1 MTENNSYN
9 LVVPTVVMPL
19 KSIDP
24 PPGQTIDGQ
33 MDMCTTSSVNFYMQN
48 RTSHML
54 ILKVYAL
61 YLTIM
66 RSHKLAFKITMFAGR
81 ETVINIFWGKSSW
94 HLMRVSSDQSQ

>member
-33 MDMCTTSSVNFYMQN
+33 MDMCTTSSVNFFHAEQDK
-48 RTSHML
+48 SHVDIKRICFVL
-54 ILKVYAL
+54 DHHAEPQ
-61 YLTIM
+61 TC
-66 RSHKLAFKITMFAGR
+66 F
-81 ETVINIFWGKSSW
+81 
-94 HLMRVSSDQSQ
+94 